1 MATTIITKNQE
12 EIGSRF
18 WGGDQRGVTIK
29 LDLTKE
35 EFANCK
41 DVFVSFEFD
50 DNFVSLNKFV
60 KDWVSKNKTIEFEDA
75 HSLNNRAREIETCR
89 WFGNID
95 VGFQLSKTADDLR
108 KRAKASVKDSI
119 SIIN

>member
-12 EIGSRF
+12 EICCRF
-18 WGGDQRGVTIK
+18 WGGDQRGVTIR

-50 DNFVSLNKFV
+50 DNFVSLSKFV
-60 KDWVSKNKTIEFEDA
+60 DDWVSENKTIEFEDA

>member
-12 EIGSRF
+12 EIGCRF

-60 KDWVSKNKTIEFEDA
+60 NDWISENKTIEFENA